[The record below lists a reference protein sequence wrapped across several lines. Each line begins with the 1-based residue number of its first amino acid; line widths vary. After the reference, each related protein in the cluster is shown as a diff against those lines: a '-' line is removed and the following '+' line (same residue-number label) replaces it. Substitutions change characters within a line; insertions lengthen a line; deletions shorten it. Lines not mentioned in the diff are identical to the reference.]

1 MSQVA
6 RTGGRAGHPHGP
18 VLLSALY
25 RHDPG
30 ADRLADLEHLVIHK
44 NGENMN
50 PPDNTTV
57 QALSILGP
65 TLVFGFLLGW
75 FLALSHLGDSSS
87 VSDRN
92 KKDE

>member
-1 MSQVA
+1 MITPENA
-6 RTGGRAGHPHGP
+6 T
-18 VLLSALY
+18 VL
-25 RHDPG
+25 
-30 ADRLADLEHLVIHK
+30 
-44 NGENMN
+44 
-50 PPDNTTV
+50 T
-57 QALSILGP
+57 LSILGP